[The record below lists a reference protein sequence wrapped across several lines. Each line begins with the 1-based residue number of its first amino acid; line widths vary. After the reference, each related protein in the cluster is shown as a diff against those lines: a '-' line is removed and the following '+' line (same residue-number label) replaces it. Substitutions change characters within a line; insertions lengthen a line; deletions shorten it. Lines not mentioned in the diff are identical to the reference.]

1 MSRVITA
8 GALIPGTAD
17 TPLDDR
23 TRVATLADIADVE
36 MPFVGMEIYCVA
48 TAKKYRVVSLKNKTV
63 NGVVVANLAV
73 DEYVELSDR
82 PSVAGC
88 ASLDDVRSIRYP
100 YVGMCFY
107 VSGGAEQGA
116 YMVTETEQIVENDA
130 IRTVIAAYTPL
141 YLAHGG
147 TSGGGSGDGGNS
159 GGGTAAAATMY
170 YGYVA
175 DGATDYVTKLTA
187 AHLAQA
193 TVHTATGAVSRAP
206 LSVPAGALV
215 FALIPQSAPY
225 TAKKDDGF
233 GGKVAFDEDNAVSVT
248 VNGVT
253 YRGWGEYSV
262 VDADMYIYIE

>member
-23 TRVATLADIADVE
+23 TRVASLTDVADIE
-36 MPFVGMEIYCVA
+36 MPFVGMEFYCVE
-48 TAKKYRVVSLKNKTV
+48 TQKKYRVLSLRNKTV
-63 NGVVVANLAV
+63 NGVVVAAMAI
-73 DEYVELSDR
+73 DEYVELADR
-82 PSVAGC
+82 PTVASC
-88 ASLDDVRSIRYP
+88 ATLADVRTIRHP

-107 VSGGAEQGA
+107 ISAGDEQGA

-141 YLAHGG
+141 YLVLGGAPAGGGDPGG
-147 TSGGGSGDGGNS
+147 TSGGG
-159 GGGTAAAATMY
+159 TTVAATMY

-248 VNGVT
+248 VGGVT
-253 YRGWGEYSV
+253 YRAWGEYSV